1 MREEYGGIKSRK
13 RYQSLELEPVDDSR
27 EPIFIQVTTILLVS
41 NSTSIHRWPTN
52 LNACDIPYSKQTEHV
67 IVLICVNP
75 SASPVKLDLCCW
87 LCQSPEVDV
96 FAAGVILYFMLR
108 GKLPFSANT
117 QEETLEFLGLSKRSM
132 YIYIYINWHKYQYI
146 YIYININ
153 ETAEMTGHHAAWK
166 GHLGGQELSGPGKV
180 HKQLRKTVKCDVSY
194 SAKPFAEV
202 SPGIID
208 VMKMTLVE
216 NSPGMSSTKC
226 TYSNSL
232 RIWVG
237 CGWYKTLT
245 CHSQWIDSV
254 EICDLVWA
262 LGHLVSSPYR
272 PQAFLK
278 TFGLDAI
285 KKENALVLSL
295 WKVNWTCKN
304 SIQGLSIVMCIV
316 DQVPLSAFT
325 KSTRLQ
331 AQKWGQP
338 WDFLSTDSKWSSS
351 QASYSSSMETHSL
364 ESSRS
369 SDVTRDSGTTTRPHG
384 STKLVDSL
392 QELGGLPNRQ
402 DGLGDLSSRGMISNL
417 SRL

>member
-1 MREEYGGIKSRK
+1 
-13 RYQSLELEPVDDSR
+13 
-27 EPIFIQVTTILLVS
+27 
-41 NSTSIHRWPTN
+41 
-52 LNACDIPYSKQTEHV
+52 
-67 IVLICVNP
+67 
-75 SASPVKLDLCCW
+75 
-87 LCQSPEVDV
+87 
-96 FAAGVILYFMLR
+96 
-108 GKLPFSANT
+108 
-117 QEETLEFLGLSKRSM
+117 
-132 YIYIYINWHKYQYI
+132 
-146 YIYININ
+146 
-153 ETAEMTGHHAAWK
+153 MTGHHAAWK

-208 VMKMTLVE
+208 VMKMTLAE

-369 SDVTRDSGTTTRPHG
+369 SDVTRDSGTTTHPHG
-384 STKLVDSL
+384 PTKLVDSL

-402 DGLGDLSSRGMISNL
+402 DGLGDLSEEWSATSLDSRL
-417 SRL
+417 SRCLKVKS